1 MSKSEQITAAVLV
14 IGDEILSGRTK
25 DTNSGYIAEYLTSI
39 GVDLMEIRVVSD
51 DMETIVETVRALSE
65 KYTYVF
71 STGGIG
77 PTHDDIT
84 ADAMAAAFNVGID
97 HNDDAIAMMKAHYP
111 ADVELNEARMRMA
124 RIPFGASLIVNK
136 ASAPP
141 GFKIENVH
149 VMAGVPA
156 VMRAMLDEVG
166 PTLSTG
172 KLVLSRTLPFT
183 QGEGAIAKG
192 LGAIQEDFDDVS
204 IGSYPT
210 MLNGRFVT
218 NIVMRGRD
226 EERLDAAEKAVAHL
240 IETLS

>member
-25 DTNSGYIAEYLTSI
+25 DTNSGYIAEYLTNI
-39 GVDLMEIRVVSD
+39 GVDLME
-51 DMETIVETVRALSE
+51 
-65 KYTYVF
+65 
-71 STGGIG
+71 GGIG

-111 ADVELNEARMRMA
+111 ADVELNEARLRMA
-124 RIPFGASLIVNK
+124 RIPFGASLIPNK

-166 PTLSTG
+166 PTLATG

-183 QGEGAIAKG
+183 QGEGTIAKG

-210 MLNGRFVT
+210 LLNGKFVT

-226 EERLDAAEKAVAHL
+226 EDRLDAAEKAVAHL